1 MPLQGVIK
9 PTARLPQERGRSEA
23 ERSWQWGWRRSARV
37 ALEAKRSMAPTRSVA
52 SKRVSCAFQKNE
64 ARSHA
69 GNARRSVKRSG
80 FGARLG
86 LRSQLASSVTGR
98 IAPVA
103 PSLERLRTAENDVTK
118 KCQRNVTSKA
128 LPKDVDWNAIGTYIL
143 STALQF
149 TLIVVTLK
157 ALDFLIPQIPWSG
170 LDDLLPE
177 RDLPTKAKNAFTF
190 LFFLFM
196 SFRSR
201 FFSPMDNRRPQ
212 VEEVRER
219 KMPSWM
225 PPPAAFPII
234 WGAIGLLRS
243 ASAFLIWKAL
253 GETYVVLPIVLF
265 MLHLCVGDTWNTI
278 NNVEKRYGTA
288 GMSSSP
294 PSLLLSQ
301 TSTDF
306 HFPALQLS
314 WFSSSCSQ
322 CWELPIPTTKFQQG
336 PLCFSRRRASG
347 LP

>member
-1 MPLQGVIK
+1 M
-9 PTARLPQERGRSEA
+9 
-23 ERSWQWGWRRSARV
+23 
-37 ALEAKRSMAPTRSVA
+37 
-52 SKRVSCAFQKNE
+52 
-64 ARSHA
+64 
-69 GNARRSVKRSG
+69 
-80 FGARLG
+80 
-86 LRSQLASSVTGR
+86 SQ
-98 IAPVA
+98 
-103 PSLERLRTAENDVTK
+103 K

-288 GMSSSP
+288 AFVVFFVLFSVLGVAYSYYQVSTRAAMLLAPTCVWITIATAAHLEDMETQWFRENDPKKGFKHMIIQVESP
-294 PSLLLSQ
+294 RL
-301 TSTDF
+301 TCMR
-306 HFPALQLS
+306 PA
-314 WFSSSCSQ
+314 
-322 CWELPIPTTKFQQG
+322 
-336 PLCFSRRRASG
+336 
-347 LP
+347 